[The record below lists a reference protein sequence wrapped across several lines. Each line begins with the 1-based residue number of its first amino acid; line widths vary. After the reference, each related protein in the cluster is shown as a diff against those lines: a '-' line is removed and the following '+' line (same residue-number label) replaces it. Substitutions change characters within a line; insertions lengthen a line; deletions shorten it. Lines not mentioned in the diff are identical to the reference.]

1 MKCICNLSVVYIL
14 IFYGFI
20 HIKCYEDL
28 SALEGV
34 ISNELKQSINESM
47 YQRLQLAYIE
57 LLLKPLESGLS
68 KTYYSRHVSST
79 IFGPVIIDYRWI
91 MRFKKISRIFL
102 RQRVCSNMFSFTDY
116 SPN

>member
-1 MKCICNLSVVYIL
+1 MKGTCSLSVVYIL
-14 IFYGFI
+14 IFYDFFQCT
-20 HIKCYEDL
+20 KCYEDL

-79 IFGPVIIDYRWI
+79 IFGPVIID
-91 MRFKKISRIFL
+91 
-102 RQRVCSNMFSFTDY
+102 
-116 SPN
+116 

>member
-14 IFYGFI
+14 IFYSFI

-47 YQRLQLAYIE
+47 YHRLQLAYIE

-91 MRFKKISRIFL
+91 MRSKKISCIFL
-102 RQRVCSNMFSFTDY
+102 RQHL
-116 SPN
+116 

>member
-14 IFYGFI
+14 IFSGFI

-68 KTYYSRHVSST
+68 KTYYSRHVSS
-79 IFGPVIIDYRWI
+79 GPVIIDYRWR
-91 MRFKKISRIFL
+91 MRSKKISRIFL
-102 RQRVCSNMFSFTDY
+102 RQRL
-116 SPN
+116 

>member
-14 IFYGFI
+14 IFYSFI

-47 YQRLQLAYIE
+47 YHRLQLAYIE

-79 IFGPVIIDYRWI
+79 NYNIWACYHRLSIDG
-91 MRFKKISRIFL
+91 
-102 RQRVCSNMFSFTDY
+102 
-116 SPN
+116 

>member
-14 IFYGFI
+14 IFYSFI
-20 HIKCYEDL
+20 HIKGYEDL

-91 MRFKKISRIFL
+91 MRSKKISRIFL
-102 RQRVCSNMFSFTDY
+102 RQRL
-116 SPN
+116 